1 MRNDQYQFIDQSEE
15 SLNEAV
21 VRLREDVRARMG
33 DEGWKGVEAR
43 MTEVLVEYAHAV
55 YEERR
60 RRTEPR
66 EEYAGVI
73 ALIACI
79 LGSVCEACITPEARA
94 EAVRLGADR
103 VRELALAGI
112 SVPSGDE

>member
-1 MRNDQYQFIDQSEE
+1 MKNEQYQFTDENEE
-15 SLNEAV
+15 NLKAAV
-21 VRLREDVRARMG
+21 SRLREDVRGRMG
-33 DEGWKGVEAR
+33 DEGWRGVEAR
-43 MTEVLVEYAHAV
+43 MTEVLVAYACATL
-55 YEERR
+55 EERR

-73 ALIACI
+73 SLIACI

-112 SVPSGDE
+112 SDPSSDE